1 MQQICK
7 PTERYKCRSVN
18 GVSYTATKKNNLGGK
33 IPLDKTNAL
42 AFAGAIFIEIL
53 KSLYKNSKIVS
64 LL

>member
-1 MQQICK
+1 M
-7 PTERYKCRSVN
+7 SV
-18 GVSYTATKKNNLGGK
+18 AKNYGGK